1 MKNLF
6 KILFLLV
13 AITTTAQQEVNTTF
27 ASQMATLFRPLNKD
41 KVPNGILLD
50 IAMEFTNV
58 PAYNGTLTDS
68 TFVTPKSLKEIYNT
82 LLMGRVRNEPAG
94 IVSSQA
100 FEDNWYAERSENHI
114 ALCGLYFKY
123 SRFVPNAYTAGKLT
137 YSNGMIYDKFNNGVW
152 QNPYEELKTFAMTS
166 PITAYTGLNLKVK
179 LPQSLFYSNSTN
191 EIQKIEIDFED
202 GLGYRPAVYNQLLNL
217 NYAVEGNKTWKY
229 KLTLTNG
236 QTLLSA
242 SKIVIKAGINFT
254 PITEAQANARTANT
268 ACGFYN
274 FDITSTNLFNGLPGK
289 ARIFVDD
296 AGKDCKITKP
306 LILVEGWDVFTLLS
320 PETKYTSADF
330 KNFFESVKNGGNLST
345 LLNGDNN
352 ILHDQQYDLIFI
364 NWDNGVDFIQRNALV
379 LEEVIKWV
387 NAVKEGNEKLVV
399 MGQSMGGVV
408 ARYCLRDMEQRG
420 LTHNVRLFVSDDS
433 PQQGANIPLSI
444 QYLYRNVQ
452 NTVVQTPAYQIYN
465 LASQTSQGYLFQ
477 FDNPAAKLFS
487 ILDQPATAQMLIN
500 RVNRNYQIDNSI
512 HDAFYAQLKAKGY
525 PQQNGIRN
533 IAISNGSECGSLQ
546 NFNAGDVLVSY
557 QGEKKLSFIENII
570 MPAIGVVGTVLI
582 DPTSFLQ
589 ITALSLFPGGSKFES
604 FLEDRALYPTGG
616 NKVHDFNISYTKWVL
631 GIWPQKVYILDRQLY
646 QPSSFNKHYDNY
658 GGCFIDVAAY
668 AGGAKLNG
676 LSMRDKFGFIPTS
689 SALGIE
695 ATTDADFKR
704 PYIGA
709 QPPVAPLNT
718 PFANFTTA
726 FKAATNPNKNNEK
739 HLEFNA
745 RNGNWLASELNG
757 LPENNNCSFLCDA
770 EISGPKV
777 MCSPSVYS
785 APAGGY
791 SYNWYVLSGNNLI
804 RLSNSNSQSTTI
816 TPVAGSNGSVLI
828 RVVISGISTTANAYV
843 QSCGYIDKN
852 IWIGKPMINIVSNA
866 YNIPGAVEFHLNGS
880 NNSDISSQGISNVS
894 YEKVDDNPS
903 NCGIVSGYGF
913 EGRIDYSGYNCST
926 QLKVTATNNCGYV
939 VLNKTIVGHYS
950 KSSAMKI
957 SNHLLFQIY
966 PNPSNDIVYIETGVE
981 NNLSKN
987 GSIITGELFDLLGRS
1002 KSKVELTNNKAT
1014 FSVKGLNQGIYV
1026 LKIYINGEVESHQI
1040 AVE

>member
-6 KILFLLV
+6 LKFSLFLFSVGAL
-13 AITTTAQQEVNTTF
+13 AQQEINTTF
-27 ASQMATLFRPLNKD
+27 ASKMATLFSPLNKA

-82 LLMGRVRNEPAG
+82 LLMGRVREEPAG

-100 FEDNWYAERSENHI
+100 FEDNWYSERSENHI

-123 SRFVPNAYTAGKLT
+123 SRFVPNAYTTGKLT

-152 QNPYEELKTFAMTS
+152 QNPYEELKTFAITS
-166 PITAYTGLNLKVK
+166 PINAFTGLNFKVK

-202 GLGYRPAVYNQLLNL
+202 GLGYRLAVYNQLLNV
-217 NYAVEGNKTWKY
+217 NYTVEGNKTWKY

-242 SKIVIKAGINFT
+242 SRIVIKAGINFN
-254 PITEAQANARTANT
+254 PITEAQAYSKSGNT
-268 ACGFYN
+268 ACGLYN
-274 FDITSTNLFNGLPGK
+274 FDITSTNLFNGFPGK

-296 AGKDCKITKP
+296 AGNDCKITKP
-306 LILVEGWDVFTLLS
+306 LILVEGWDVSTLLS
-320 PETKYTSADF
+320 PETKYTSKDF
-330 KNFFESVKNGGNLST
+330 DDFMNKIYLSNSNLKSLISGPSYIANG
-345 LLNGDNN
+345 
-352 ILHDQQYDLIFI
+352 DQQYDIIYI

-433 PQQGANIPLSI
+433 PQQGANIPLSM

-452 NTVVQTPAYQIYN
+452 NQVIQTPAYQIFN

-477 FDNPAAKLFS
+477 FDNPIPKLFS

-512 HDAFYAQLKAKGY
+512 HDAFYAELKAKGY

-557 QGEKKLSFIENII
+557 RGEKKLSFIQNII
-570 MPAIGVVGTVLI
+570 MPAFGVLGTVLI

-589 ITALSLFPGGSKFES
+589 ITTLSLFPGGSKFES
-604 FLEDRALYPTGG
+604 FLEDRALYPNGG
-616 NKVHDFNISYTKWVL
+616 NKIHDFNISYTKWVL
-631 GIWPQKVYILDRQLY
+631 GIWPQKVYIVDRQLY

-658 GGCFIDVAAY
+658 GGCFIDVAGY
-668 AGGAKLNG
+668 AGGATMSGLN
-676 LSMRDKFGFIPTS
+676 MRDKFGFIPTS

-695 ATTDADFKR
+695 ATTDADFTR
-704 PYIGA
+704 PFIGA
-709 QPPVAPLNT
+709 QPPAAPLNS
-718 PFANFTTA
+718 PFSNFTTA
-726 FKAATNPNKNNEK
+726 FKSATNSNNNNEK

-745 RNGNWLASELNG
+745 RNGNWLAAELNV
-757 LPENNNCSFLCDA
+757 LPENNNCSFLCNGQ
-770 EISGPKV
+770 ISGPKV
-777 MCSPSVYS
+777 LCSASIFS
-785 APAGGY
+785 APVGGI
-791 SYNWYVLSGNNLI
+791 SYRWEISSGSSLI
-804 RLSNSNSQSTTI
+804 SLSNNNSQSITI
-816 TPVAGSNGSVLI
+816 TPLAGSNGSVVI
-828 RVVISGISTTANAYV
+828 RVYISSMSTTANAYT
-843 QSCGYIDKN
+843 QSCGYLDKT
-852 IWIGKPMINIVSNA
+852 IWIGKPSFTFEYTYFEPQPVKSTLCVVSTD
-866 YNIPGAVEFHLNGS
+866 P
-880 NNSDISSQGISNVS
+880 NVS
-894 YEKVDDNPS
+894 IEQQGVTSVTFTGVRNFNTFCIRTTAPFCKEATVTNA
-903 NCGIVSGYGF
+903 CGS
-913 EGRIDYSGYNCST
+913 
-926 QLKVTATNNCGYV
+926 VTMKNDCEDFKQSA
-939 VLNKTIVGHYS
+939 
-950 KSSAMKI
+950 SSASDTLDFYTI
-957 SNHLLFQIY
+957 F
-966 PNPSNDIVYIETGVE
+966 PNPSNEIVNVDIRDE
-981 NNLSKN
+981 NNLPEK
-987 GSIITGELFDLLGRS
+987 GSIISGELFDMMGLS
-1002 KSKVELTNNKAT
+1002 KSKVEITDNKAV
-1014 FSVKGLNQGIYV
+1014 FSVVGLLKGIYV
-1026 LKIYINGEVESHQI
+1026 LKIYINDQVESHQI
-1040 AVE
+1040 GVE